1 MKPVYMSLKSRYT
14 YIELLGV
21 MSNLEWSA
29 GKPLG
34 AKTLGGIPIIIFPA
48 LDDSH
53 QLSVRLTRN
62 ELTADIAIWVGCK
75 VLDDEPSI
83 CRTIARHFNHTNDKV
98 AKHQL
103 STFVEELKASGI

>member
-14 YIELLGV
+14 HAELLEV

-34 AKTLGGIPIIIFPA
+34 AKTPGGIPTIIFPA
-48 LDDSH
+48 IDDSH
-53 QLSVRLTRN
+53 QLTVRLTHK
-62 ELTADIAIWVGCK
+62 EPTADIVIWISCK